1 MSPAR
6 HIHIEPPRGWSRFSL
21 RELWEF
27 KDLFLILT
35 LRDVALRYKQTVL
48 GLVWVVLQPLAAA
61 VIFAVIFGRL
71 ARLPSDGLPYLPFVF
86 AGTVPWNLFAQGIQR
101 AGVSLIGDSNLI
113 SKVYFPRVMIPAA
126 SLTAVL
132 ADFGVGL
139 AIMVALMA
147 FYRIAPSGNLLLLP
161 LMVILLLGLALGVAL
176 LLSALNVYYRDFVHA
191 TPFVL
196 QVWLY
201 ASPVVY
207 SSKLVPSRWRP
218 LFALNPMVGIIDG
231 FRWSFFGGGEG
242 FPWLSAALSVV
253 VGVLLLGIGVAV
265 FGRVERRFA
274 DVV

>member
-1 MSPAR
+1 MAVAR
-6 HIHIEPPRGWSRFSL
+6 HVHIEPPRGWSRFSM
-21 RELWEF
+21 RELWDF
-27 KDLFLILT
+27 RDLFLILT

-48 GLVWVVLQPLAAA
+48 GVIWVVLQPLAAA
-61 VIFAVIFGRL
+61 AIFAVVFGRL

-113 SKVYFPRVMIPAA
+113 SKVYFPRVMVPAA

-132 ADFGVGL
+132 ADFSVGL
-139 AIMVALMA
+139 VIMAALMA
-147 FYRIAPSGNLLLLP
+147 FYGIAPSANLLLLP
-161 LMVILLLGLALGVAL
+161 VMVVMLLGIATGAAL

-191 TPFVL
+191 TPFLL

-207 SSKLVPSRWRP
+207 SSRLVPSRWRP
-218 LFALNPMVGIIDG
+218 VFALNPMVGIIDG
-231 FRWSFFGGGEG
+231 FRWSFFGSGEG
-242 FPWLSAALSVV
+242 FPWLSTGLSAV
-253 VGVLLLGIGVAV
+253 VGLLLFGAGVAV